1 MSSVTT
7 IAFGNKHTP
16 HQTLIDAMS
25 HIDGVQTV
33 IVVML
38 DEDDYVVT
46 SWSDGSML
54 KRLGMLDMAKLRMID
69 EGQEDEQ
76 D

>member
-16 HQTLIDAMS
+16 HQTLIDATAK
-25 HIDGVQTV
+25 IDGVQTV
-33 IVVML
+33 VVVML
-38 DEDDYVVT
+38 DADDYVVT

-54 KRLGMLDMAKLRMID
+54 KRLGMLDIAKLRMID
-69 EGQEDEQ
+69 AGQEDE
-76 D
+76 